1 MSLSFLAYN
10 AVSRCQPPH
19 RIRQMRTHECLHA
32 GIQLLPLALPPP
44 LLPSTFSVAKR
55 DRVIRCLINWT
66 VTSCI
71 FCFCQPGGNLTSEAW
86 FYIIIPETIP
96 WKLMLLSPC
105 PKVQDSSFLDGK
117 YLLLLISFL
126 ACLASRSDFHIGSN
140 CKDFSVLEA
149 HPWSLTPV
157 KATFW
162 HFTSQALVFGCS
174 MTELIT
180 LN

>member
-10 AVSRCQPPH
+10 AASRCQPPH

-44 LLPSTFSVAKR
+44 LHPRSAQRSGTESSGVSLTGRSH
-55 DRVIRCLINWT
+55 RVFR
-66 VTSCI
+66 
-71 FCFCQPGGNLTSEAW
+71 FCQPGGNLTSGSW

-96 WKLMLLSPC
+96 WKLMLLSAC

-126 ACLASRSDFHIGSN
+126 ACAASRSDFHIASN
-140 CKDFSVLEA
+140 CKRFSVLEA

-157 KATFW
+157 TATFC
-162 HFTSQALVFGCS
+162 HFTS
-174 MTELIT
+174 
-180 LN
+180 